1 MILLDELSNQI
12 LTDGPSSGTLFVVL
26 SKLKE
31 AGQFKRV
38 IQECIKALSG
48 HPKDIRIRQLLAES
62 YLEMGWLSQADAEI
76 ELVTRQLD
84 HLVSA
89 YRLKAEIYYREG
101 REEEA
106 SDALRLYLAHR
117 PDDGDALAFLERLKP
132 SGKTLVAEPF
142 PIVEEVPA
150 SVKPII
156 EEASEGAELAAL
168 PEIATPTL
176 AEVYFNQ
183 GQFQEAINTYE
194 KVVAQNPKAEQ
205 SRQRLE
211 ELKATLSPPTPLMRG
226 DEKGLRVRK
235 NGEKL
240 IAHLETWRAQIRKIS
255 KEAAPI

>member
-1 MILLDELSNQI
+1 MILMDDLSNQI

-31 AGQFKRV
+31 AGQFERV
-38 IQECIKALSG
+38 IQECIKALRG

-62 YLEMGWLSQADAEI
+62 YLEMGWLSQAEAEV

-84 HLVSA
+84 HLISA
-89 YRLKAEIYYREG
+89 YRLKAEIYYRER
-101 REEEA
+101 REAEA

-117 PDDGDALAFLERLKP
+117 PDDGEALAFLERLKP
-132 SGKTLVAEPF
+132 SEKTLVPEPF

-150 SVKPII
+150 SVKPVK
-156 EEASEGAELAAL
+156 EEAPEGAELAAL

-176 AEVYFNQ
+176 AEVYFSQ
-183 GQFQEAINTYE
+183 GQIQEAINTYE
-194 KVVAQNPKAEQ
+194 KVVAQNPEAER

-211 ELKATLSPPTPLMRG
+211 KLKAMISPPASLMRG
-226 DEKGLRVRK
+226 DEEALQVRE
-235 NGEKL
+235 NREKL
-240 IAHLETWRAQIRKIS
+240 IAHLKTWRAQIRKIS